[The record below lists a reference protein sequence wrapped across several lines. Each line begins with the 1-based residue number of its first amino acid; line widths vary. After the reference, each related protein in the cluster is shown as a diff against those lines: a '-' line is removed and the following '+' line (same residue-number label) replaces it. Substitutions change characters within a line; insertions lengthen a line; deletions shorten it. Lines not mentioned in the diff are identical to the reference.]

1 MSALG
6 GMYYSELCTAIA
18 KKLCVLTNGQLS
30 GVVCLEIRPVLKTH
44 QPPSKRYLQST

>member
-18 KKLCVLTNGQLS
+18 RKLCVLTNGQLS
-30 GVVCLEIRPVLKTH
+30 GVVCLEIRPFPAKET
-44 QPPSKRYLQST
+44 TAMC